1 MGESTPLGAGPPPG
15 DNVETYLLVAGDPMV
30 MQIAYT
36 NPAISSEPGAYVFVA
51 IKPTALDSDG
61 RITDAEVW
69 PVLCGPPAP
78 PPRPGAPSADD
89 SPPSIDHPFP
99 GMTLDDVGCIPDG
112 KAALLN
118 AAKAS
123 RALADA
129 VLILHW
135 VAVWATVRRLGR
147 QCAPILADDGAENRK
162 ACSAPV
168 PRGLHCP
175 PGGFFIDP
183 VRPVERAVITHGHGD
198 HARAGHGAVVATAA
212 TLDIMRVRYGEDFAG
227 QIRAV
232 AYGETVD
239 RDGVAVSLVPAGHVL
254 GSAQVAVRWKTAWT
268 IVVSGDQARR
278 RDPTCAGFEP
288 VPCDVFV
295 SEATFA
301 LPVFRHP
308 PDGEEI
314 AKLTKSVEQFPERT
328 HLVGAYALGK
338 AQRLICLMREAGWD
352 KTIFVHGALEQLNA
366 LYEAHGVALGPLSP
380 ATSDSGD
387 DLAGEIVIAP
397 PSAIADRWARRFADP
412 VSAFASGWMRVR
424 ARARQQGVELPLVIS
439 DHADWDELTGTIA
452 ELSPGELWITHGR
465 EEALARWAALNGI
478 AARPLSIVGYEDEDV

>member
-1 MGESTPLGAGPPPG
+1 MALKPES
-15 DNVETYLLVAGDPMV
+15 LL
-30 MQIAYT
+30 
-36 NPAISSEPGAYVFVA
+36 
-51 IKPTALDSDG
+51 
-61 RITDAEVW
+61 
-69 PVLCGPPAP
+69 C
-78 PPRPGAPSADD
+78 PRP
-89 SPPSIDHPFP
+89 
-99 GMTLDDVGCIPDG
+99 
-112 KAALLN
+112 
-118 AAKAS
+118 
-123 RALADA
+123 
-129 VLILHW
+129 
-135 VAVWATVRRLGR
+135 
-147 QCAPILADDGAENRK
+147 E
-162 ACSAPV
+162 
-168 PRGLHCP
+168 GLYCP

-212 TLDIMRVRYGEDFAG
+212 TLDIMRVRYGEGFAG
-227 QIRAV
+227 QVRAV
-232 AYGETVD
+232 DYGEAID

-254 GSAQVAVRWKTAWT
+254 GSAQIVVRWKGLT
-268 IVVSGDQARR
+268 IVVSGDYKRR

-308 PDGEEI
+308 PDADEI
-314 AKLTKSVEQFPERT
+314 AKLVKSVEQFPERT

-338 AQRLICLMREAGWD
+338 AQRLIMLLREAGYD
-352 KTIFVHGALEQLNA
+352 KTLYVHGALERLNA
-366 LYEAHGVALGPLSP
+366 LYEAHGVMLGPLAP

-452 ELSPGELWITHGR
+452 ELAPGELWITHGR

-478 AARPLSIVGYEDEDV
+478 AARPLSIVGYEDEDA